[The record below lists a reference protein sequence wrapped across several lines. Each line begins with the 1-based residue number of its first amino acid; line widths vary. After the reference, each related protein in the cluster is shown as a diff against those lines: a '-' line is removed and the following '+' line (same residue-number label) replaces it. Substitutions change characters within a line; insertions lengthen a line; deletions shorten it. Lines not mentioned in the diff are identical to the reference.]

1 MNLIHDDFLYVA
13 LRDLQMKDFSEEMD
27 LKVLKVEENCK
38 VAHLQLRQYQ
48 QEHMQRSH
56 QQQQLEEKEQQ
67 IQKKHDEQ
75 MAQVEAQIRELRDA
89 ASATAARHAAA
100 VESSAATDQLLAEQ
114 RKQFEQLQQER
125 NQDQVAH
132 QRNRLEKEEVRRC
145 RFCALL
151 FSGTLTSWCARCTHG
166 PNAAHPCYGSAAA
179 ATSGRWL
186 NTFFILR

>member
-1 MNLIHDDFLYVA
+1 MNLIHDDFLHVA

-27 LKVLKVEENCK
+27 LKVLKVEE

-48 QEHMQRSH
+48 QENMQRYY

-67 IQKKHDEQ
+67 IRQKHDEK

-89 ASATAARHAAA
+89 ASVTASRHAAA

-132 QRNRLEKEEVRRC
+132 QRNLLEKEEVSRC

-166 PNAAHPCYGSAAA
+166 PMQLIRAMEAQLLQLQVG
-179 ATSGRWL
+179 G
-186 NTFFILR
+186 